1 LAANTAEG
9 SQVRSSPPP
18 ARPHEI
24 FSAKPKTEPQPL
36 TPPVDDQDDA
46 ADEQQDYG
54 SGWQDLGIGRLL
66 ALALVLAL
74 LVPAGVWM
82 LEAQLKK
89 EEQASV
95 PPPPAGPEG
104 RTGAAIKPASER
116 KPAEAAAK
124 RPPATVEIG
133 SPVKEAAT
141 GKPRAEKP
149 ETIPPPETKHPQE
162 GAPPLQPVAVATA
175 LCGLEERAGEA
186 QLRMEGAGQM
196 MGGADESFKKLF
208 AEGFIRQSCLVRDLH
223 QKAEQLGQKI
233 KEAEEKR
240 DKAKEQMETR
250 AEASSPRVA
259 SQKQDKKA
267 GPETESASER
277 KRLEAT
283 MQEQQSLMLT
293 LSAERKRIEAEKI
306 AAAQKLNERLK
317 ELKLARGFENTP
329 GDTIDKPPAQLPADA
344 IPLANAKKSGASKC
358 ADILSRLQLGDYN
371 QSDLNALRQCELR

>member
-1 LAANTAEG
+1 
-9 SQVRSSPPP
+9 
-18 ARPHEI
+18 
-24 FSAKPKTEPQPL
+24 
-36 TPPVDDQDDA
+36 
-46 ADEQQDYG
+46 
-54 SGWQDLGIGRLL
+54 
-66 ALALVLAL
+66 
-74 LVPAGVWM
+74 
-82 LEAQLKK
+82 
-89 EEQASV
+89 
-95 PPPPAGPEG
+95 
-104 RTGAAIKPASER
+104 
-116 KPAEAAAK
+116 
-124 RPPATVEIG
+124 
-133 SPVKEAAT
+133 VKEAAT

-196 MGGADESFKKLF
+196 MGGADEAFKKLF

-240 DKAKEQMETR
+240 DKAKEQLETR

-259 SQKQDKKA
+259 SQKQDKKP

-317 ELKLARGFENTP
+317 ELKLARDFEPLQEKNTPENTP
-329 GDTIDKPPAQLPADA
+329 GDTIDKPAQLPADA
-344 IPLANAKKSGASKC
+344 IPLANAKKTGASKC